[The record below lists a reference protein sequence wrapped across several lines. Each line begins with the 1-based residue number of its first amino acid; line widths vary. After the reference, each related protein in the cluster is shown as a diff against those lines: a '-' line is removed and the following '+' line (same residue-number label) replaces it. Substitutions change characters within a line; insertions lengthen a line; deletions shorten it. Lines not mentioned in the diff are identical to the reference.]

1 MSLLKE
7 SYPKARKM
15 HKCQWCGKL
24 IEPGDIYYRY
34 TMKWDGE
41 MQDTCMH
48 LECAEASSK
57 GMESWEEELPCEYM
71 PQGGIDEAFD
81 VSTPEDALKRHLER
95 TEK

>member
-15 HKCQWCGKL
+15 HRCEWCGKL
-24 IEPGDIYYRY
+24 IKPGDIYYRY

-48 LECAEASSK
+48 LECEEAAKEDGEAEFST
-57 GMESWEEELPCEYM
+57 CCM
-71 PQGGIDEAFD
+71 PQGGIYEVFD